1 MRELPSTRAAEI
13 LCTLMKDLE
22 GLQGDI
28 VAPAIPQKGAI
39 CRLGCG
45 TVVKKDSQQTMW
57 TNYLAWYLYLFRK
70 ACEGFSPTCRRSMH
84 GRVSNHAAP
93 GHKKRCTPAVEIHY
107 NTSRHEPTP
116 RGGGLARVAGQSCLA
131 GPSVLRLHP
140 YVGHMPGWGMVREA
154 RTESQ
159 AFFCPLGMTRRV
171 SAAIPPLRLPSPR
184 PVVLVQTEHGEC

>member
-70 ACEGFSPTCRRSMH
+70 ACEGFSPACRRSMP

-107 NTSRHEPTP
+107 NTSRHEHTP
-116 RGGGLARVAGQSCLA
+116 RGGGASEGCRPKLPRWPFSAPAA
-131 GPSVLRLHP
+131 PVLRAHTWMG
-140 YVGHMPGWGMVREA
+140 YS
-154 RTESQ
+154 T
-159 AFFCPLGMTRRV
+159 
-171 SAAIPPLRLPSPR
+171 
-184 PVVLVQTEHGEC
+184 